1 MRNKKA
7 IFAGALMVP
16 ALALTGG
23 AAYAGTTGSH
33 PTPTRPAVTT
43 TVQAHSQH
51 PTGQPCYDR
60 CDWRYGDHRYDT
72 NDHGFQQHAT
82 QQPVTQRQATQHR
95 ATQHHG
101 DRDHGGY
108 QGNWGYQG
116 GTSYLPG
123 HNGDHCGDGYDW

>member
-23 AAYAGTTGSH
+23 VAYASTTGSH
-33 PTPTRPAVTT
+33 PTPARPAVT

-51 PTGQPCYDR
+51 PTGQPRHDR
-60 CDWRYGDHRYDT
+60 CDGRYGDHRYDRC
-72 NDHGFQQHAT
+72 DHGYQRPAT
-82 QQPVTQRQATQHR
+82 QRPATQRQATQR
-95 ATQHHG
+95 PHG

-108 QGNWGYQG
+108 QGSRGYQG
-116 GTSYLPG
+116 GG
-123 HNGDHCGDGYDW
+123 GDHRGDGCDW

>member
-23 AAYAGTTGSH
+23 VAYASTTGSH
-33 PTPTRPAVTT
+33 PTPARPAVTT
-43 TVQAHSQH
+43 VQTHSQH

-60 CDWRYGDHRYDT
+60 CDGRYRDHRYDR
-72 NDHGFQQHAT
+72 NDHGYQQHAT
-82 QQPVTQRQATQHR
+82 QQPVTQRQATQHP
-95 ATQHHG
+95 G
-101 DRDHGGY
+101 DRDHGH

-116 GTSYLPG
+116 GTSNLTG
-123 HNGDHCGDGYDW
+123 HNGDHCGDGCDW